1 MLRKEIIYILS
12 AFMLMSCESVTSSD
26 SSGNISG
33 TGNLYVALQGMGNK
47 VAILNPDNLQLIE
60 MVDVNLSD
68 GQIMMEM
75 PHYISIDPAE
85 NIWFLTTMGSSSVG
99 MFSTASNTLID
110 YITLDF
116 APALLEIDTNS
127 KLLYVSRMTDTDLFG
142 TGMSMGSSSS
152 LIDVIS
158 YSSDGMS
165 LQRTYDTQLPSP
177 HAISIDPQNN
187 KLITAS
193 LTYDFLTKINLDS
206 QIVQNISLDSNINPE
221 PVLEMNR
228 LKPLEIIQVED
239 FSFITCLGG
248 EWGSEVIN
256 GQVQMWDS
264 NSLNKVSE
272 YHFKADSNPW
282 HLIDDPSE
290 NAIYVVLSGY
300 LNGENGESG
309 VVKLKYTDNSL
320 QLDWENLSSDFK
332 LFHGVDISDDGAHLF
347 VSSRNGEIFKFDT
360 RNGAL
365 LNVNDLS
372 SSLTPYPAPGGL
384 KYLN

>member
-1 MLRKEIIYILS
+1 MNNAKVILILIFS
-12 AFMLMSCESVTSSD
+12 FLYLSCD
-26 SSGNISG
+26 SILNDEPNDSTNAKI
-33 TGNLYVALQGMGNK
+33 YVALQGMGDK
-47 VAILNPDNLQLIE
+47 VAVLRSDNLQLIE
-60 MVDVNLSD
+60 MIEVNFSS
-68 GQIMMEM
+68 QQNVMEM

-127 KLLYVSRMTDTDLFG
+127 KLLYVSRMTNTDLFG

-300 LNGENGESG
+300 LSGENGESG